1 MPREVTYTANRC
13 GPVSPICSVALAYA
27 SDHVTTRNPFSPF
40 RRIIGSGSRPRAL
53 KSCALIPESDDTSLR
68 RSGSSAEAVFKR
80 ISSRRTMQRW
90 TPSWVQSLR
99 PTVPSAHPSQTPC
112 CRIRQAKGSWSRF
125 SQRTRSISAYWFG
138 LCSVGSRG
146 ITEAQSDGF
155 QPMLHAPALC
165 GLNKSRSDL
174 TPIVAVCPRRI
185 ARRLVSYL
193 LRFSYEIGCL
203 MLPGRGGPC
212 GRSIC
217 LQATLEN
224 VLKSPTSSDVVS
236 QETEAPPLPVTVF
249 PPVVKSPMEIRR
261 TLIPSPV
268 FCETE
273 AFIKTRSTPCST
285 EMPEP

>member
-13 GPVSPICSVALAYA
+13 GPVSRICSVALAYA

-138 LCSVGSRG
+138 LRSVGSRG

-155 QPMLHAPALC
+155 QPIFILHQDYVVLL
-165 GLNKSRSDL
+165 GLD
-174 TPIVAVCPRRI
+174 PI
-185 ARRLVSYL
+185 
-193 LRFSYEIGCL
+193 
-203 MLPGRGGPC
+203 LPDTGG
-212 GRSIC
+212 G
-217 LQATLEN
+217 
-224 VLKSPTSSDVVS
+224 
-236 QETEAPPLPVTVF
+236 
-249 PPVVKSPMEIRR
+249 
-261 TLIPSPV
+261 
-268 FCETE
+268 
-273 AFIKTRSTPCST
+273 
-285 EMPEP
+285 

>member
-13 GPVSPICSVALAYA
+13 GRVSRICSVALAYA
-27 SDHVTTRNPFSPF
+27 SDHVTTRNPFSPL
-40 RRIIGSGSRPRAL
+40 RRIIGSGRRPRAL
-53 KSCALIPESDDTSLR
+53 KSRELIPESDDTSLR

-165 GLNKSRSDL
+165 GLNRSRSDL
-174 TPIVAVCPRRI
+174 TPIVAVCHRRI
-185 ARRLVSYL
+185 AH
-193 LRFSYEIGCL
+193 
-203 MLPGRGGPC
+203 
-212 GRSIC
+212 
-217 LQATLEN
+217 
-224 VLKSPTSSDVVS
+224 KSPTARYIESCDARAWSGFRAADHCRSRYGSSDLQFFNLGVQHTVGS
-236 QETEAPPLPVTVF
+236 GRAQLSHEENWCLEIFSTAPDSGKGCCHPFVNLLF
-249 PPVVKSPMEIRR
+249 RRRLRLALRGPPMAK
-261 TLIPSPV
+261 
-268 FCETE
+268 
-273 AFIKTRSTPCST
+273 
-285 EMPEP
+285 